1 MRERFA
7 AEVHA
12 PAAPT
17 PHRGRV
23 GEHAGDCLGSSAVR
37 PDDRVPVD
45 VERHAHARVSDALG
59 HVTHGEA
66 RSEGLGHVPVAQVV
80 QAATETEATREA
92 PETIREDV
100 RAQRLRR
107 RRVIGEYVRVVL
119 EAQTQRKRDLRLRDP
134 VGAEEAHGLVV
145 ERDPPGVVRL
155 GRLHDDPARE
165 RHDRPTDHEALALEV
180 GPPQSAEL
188 TAASACDR
196 GEPHGD
202 AEVLAVVTSGREDAP
217 HLLRGRR
224 IDLVPV
230 DLRWGRERRRVAADP
245 APPLGVDERPAQD
258 RVHLADRR
266 RREGSAVPSALVP
279 EGPVEPIEHR
289 RRELVDPHR
298 ADAGHDLSLGAAAI
312 LVQRLG

>member
-1 MRERFA
+1 M
-7 AEVHA
+7 
-12 PAAPT
+12 
-17 PHRGRV
+17 
-23 GEHAGDCLGSSAVR
+23 
-37 PDDRVPVD
+37 
-45 VERHAHARVSDALG
+45 SDALG

-134 VGAEEAHGLVV
+134 VGARRRMVSSSSATRRAWCV
-145 ERDPPGVVRL
+145 L
-155 GRLHDDPARE
+155 GDFTTTRPESDTT
-165 RHDRPTDHEALALEV
+165 DRRITKLLALEV

-230 DLRWGRERRRVAADP
+230 DLQVGHVRGDAGLRLIQPHRSAWTS
-245 APPLGVDERPAQD
+245 
-258 RVHLADRR
+258 DRR
-266 RREGSAVPSALVP
+266 RIACTWRIV
-279 EGPVEPIEHR
+279 
-289 RRELVDPHR
+289 
-298 ADAGHDLSLGAAAI
+298 
-312 LVQRLG
+312 